1 MLLTVTMGRGAWVC
15 RLLLMFASLCC
26 AVAAN
31 AGDAPVDHQLG
42 TQYSPL
48 RQIHTGNVAKL
59 TKAWEF
65 HTGDDPNE
73 VKGLVAM
80 EDQPSL
86 IEGNLVVCST
96 NRRLIALNPVTGR
109 KRWQFDPGNNVGK
122 LRKCRGITSWID
134 RDAAVP

>member
-1 MLLTVTMGRGAWVC
+1 MGHRALVN
-15 RLLLMFASLCC
+15 RLLFMFASLCC

-31 AGDAPVDHQLG
+31 AIDAPVDHQLG
-42 TQYSPL
+42 KQYSPL
-48 RQIHTGNVAKL
+48 QQINTGNVAKL

-96 NRRLIALNPVTGR
+96 DRVMGAQSRSSVGHCPNTFIARVIFIPIP
-109 KRWQFDPGNNVGK
+109 W
-122 LRKCRGITSWID
+122 
-134 RDAAVP
+134 